1 VSCRITGLPAGVGEP
16 IFDKLNAHLAF
27 AMMSIPSA
35 IGFEMGAG
43 FKAAEMKG
51 SEYIDR
57 WNECLNATMFECVSK
72 NATANQTIKQ
82 SNNQTITQTNHC
94 GGVQGGISNGM
105 PIEFRVAF
113 HPVPTLPQP
122 VECLT
127 SDGKLRTLQVP
138 GRHDRSQVPRAAV
151 VVEAMAAM
159 VMADFLL

>member
-1 VSCRITGLPAGVGEP
+1 MGEP

-43 FKAAEMKG
+43 FKAAEMMG

-57 WNECLNATMFECVSK
+57 WKGERSK
-72 NATANQTIKQ
+72 VKGETEEIQPFT
-82 SNNQTITQTNHC
+82 SHLSPLTLTNHC

-105 PIEFRVAF
+105 PVEFRVAF

-127 SDGKLRTLQVP
+127 ADGGLRTLQIS
-138 GRHDRSQVPRAAV
+138 GRHDRYQVPRAAV
-151 VVEAMAAM
+151 VVEAMAAL